1 MNVNILRFP
10 NIRCLLNSLH
20 LLKSVAE
27 CMKAFLYG
35 LYVLLT
41 SLMLFFSSSALLS
54 CAYAAENT
62 GSDKA
67 WTLMVYMCAD
77 NDLEEMAL
85 YDFLEMEQG
94 IHEDVN
100 VIVLMDRARGYSSLY
115 GDDTGTKLYQ
125 VKKAKER
132 VDYTKLITGSVR
144 LPASFESE
152 MILNLGE
159 LDMSDPANI
168 VHFVNECVKRY
179 PAQRY
184 AFIPWN
190 HGGGWKS
197 MIMDNDGGK
206 GVRGRGD
213 MTVYE
218 FAGALNSAA
227 KLPHG
232 TYSCS

>member
-85 YDFLEMEQG
+85 YDNKTLSGKKSKGES
-94 IHEDVN
+94 
-100 VIVLMDRARGYSSLY
+100 RLY
-115 GDDTGTKLYQ
+115 KTYYRIG
-125 VKKAKER
+125 KA
-132 VDYTKLITGSVR
+132 
-144 LPASFESE
+144 A
-152 MILNLGE
+152 GE
-159 LDMSDPANI
+159 L
-168 VHFVNECVKRY
+168 
-179 PAQRY
+179 
-184 AFIPWN
+184 
-190 HGGGWKS
+190 
-197 MIMDNDGGK
+197 
-206 GVRGRGD
+206 
-213 MTVYE
+213 
-218 FAGALNSAA
+218 
-227 KLPHG
+227 
-232 TYSCS
+232 

>member
-100 VIVLMDRARGYSSLY
+100 VIVLMDS
-115 GDDTGTKLYQ
+115 
-125 VKKAKER
+125 
-132 VDYTKLITGSVR
+132 
-144 LPASFESE
+144 
-152 MILNLGE
+152 N
-159 LDMSDPANI
+159 
-168 VHFVNECVKRY
+168 
-179 PAQRY
+179 
-184 AFIPWN
+184 
-190 HGGGWKS
+190 
-197 MIMDNDGGK
+197 
-206 GVRGRGD
+206 
-213 MTVYE
+213 
-218 FAGALNSAA
+218 
-227 KLPHG
+227 
-232 TYSCS
+232 